1 MHTYSHKG
9 NNTLEL
15 TCTHTHTP
23 KGKALRHTYTPSSLS
38 LRVVALV
45 VEVISEGNVIITADY
60 LLPTVTT
67 TVLKL
72 IALHTH
78 TQ

>member
-1 MHTYSHKG
+1 MHYDRHIYI
-9 NNTLEL
+9 
-15 TCTHTHTP
+15 HTH
-23 KGKALRHTYTPSSLS
+23 TPSSLS
-38 LRVVALV
+38 LWVVALV